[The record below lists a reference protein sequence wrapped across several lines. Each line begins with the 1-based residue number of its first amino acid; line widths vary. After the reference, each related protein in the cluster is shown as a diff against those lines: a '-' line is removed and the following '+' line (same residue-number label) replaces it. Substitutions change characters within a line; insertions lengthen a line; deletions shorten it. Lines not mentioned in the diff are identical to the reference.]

1 MWIIFLMSVGMII
14 SSIFIF
20 KLHISRNFF
29 FLLLLLQSFL
39 YLNLSPSLLI
49 FNIDNDLKEE
59 YVWIQLYSLVF
70 FTSVF
75 IMTYIYK
82 SNKMYLKKKIN
93 ISNFVVSKKY
103 YNLIS
108 FFVLVL
114 SCISLY
120 VKLSRGIL
128 SVRIGSI
135 ALTARSVYL
144 SSSYLWII
152 SRLFD
157 KYVLFFFALLVYIW
171 LTSNHKERDIFPVLS
186 ITTIILAYGLFFL
199 INSRIGI
206 VFFAVVILGVMS
218 LHTKSNLFKKKIN
231 ILPFLLIFLLL
242 LYSFNIATNI
252 RMNYAPETGIKLD
265 YFIPKHIID
274 TNYNS
279 VTNLAN
285 RTNGIDLIARANRN
299 LTLENLAFGKAW
311 SVPILLATGPFI
323 FKKLVN
329 EYKLK
334 GFTAAKNFIMVN
346 YTDLT
351 SPDYETCM
359 LTDAYINFWIFGFI
373 IVGFV
378 LGTFCAYID
387 KNLRYPESSRSIV
400 ISLFL
405 VNVISLFER
414 EFITIF
420 MGIFQGLPFLLFIL
434 LINPLKRINN

>member
-1 MWIIFLMSVGMII
+1 MWIIFFMSAGMIL

-75 IMTYIYK
+75 IMTYVYK
-82 SNKMYLKKKIN
+82 LNKMYLKKKIN

-103 YNLIS
+103 YSLIS

-120 VKLSRGIL
+120 VKLSRDIL
-128 SVRIGSI
+128 FARIGSI
-135 ALTARSVYL
+135 ATALFVSL
-144 SSSYLWII
+144 SSSYLWLI

-171 LTSNHKERDIFPVLS
+171 LTSSHKERDIFPILS
-186 ITTIILAYGLFFL
+186 ITTIILVYGLFFL
-199 INSRIGI
+199 INSRIRI

-252 RMNYAPETGIKLD
+252 RMNYTPETGIKLD
-265 YFIPKHIID
+265 YFIPKRIIGTD
-274 TNYNS
+274 YNS
-279 VTNLAN
+279 VTTLAN

-351 SPDYETCM
+351 SSDYIDCM

-405 VNVISLFER
+405 VNVISLFEG